1 MDVFGD
7 TKEVI
12 KNRKSK
18 KDRQYNDKKKK
29 DRQYNDK
36 KKKDRQYNDKKKDR
50 QYNNQNKM
58 DKMTMTYKALQTK
71 LKIEQH
77 EPHKK
82 PG

>member
-18 KDRQYNDKKKK
+18 KDRQYNDK
-29 DRQYNDK
+29 
-36 KKKDRQYNDKKKDR
+36 KKKDR

>member
-36 KKKDRQYNDKKKDR
+36 KKKDRQYN
-50 QYNNQNKM
+50 NQIRL

>member
-36 KKKDRQYNDKKKDR
+36 KKKDRQYN
-50 QYNNQNKM
+50 NQNKM

>member
-29 DRQYNDK
+29 DRQYN
-36 KKKDRQYNDKKKDR
+36 
-50 QYNNQNKM
+50 NQNKM
-58 DKMTMTYKALQTK
+58 DKVTMIYKALQTK

>member
-36 KKKDRQYNDKKKDR
+36 KKKDRQYN
-50 QYNNQNKM
+50 NQNKM

-82 PG
+82 PE

>member
-12 KNRKSK
+12 KNRKS
-18 KDRQYNDKKKK
+18 
-29 DRQYNDK
+29 
-36 KKKDRQYNDKKKDR
+36 KDRQYNDKKKDR

-71 LKIEQH
+71 LKVEQH

-82 PG
+82 PE

>member
-12 KNRKSK
+12 KNRKS
-18 KDRQYNDKKKK
+18 
-29 DRQYNDK
+29 
-36 KKKDRQYNDKKKDR
+36 KDR

-82 PG
+82 PE

>member
-18 KDRQYNDKKKK
+18 DRQYNDKKK

-36 KKKDRQYNDKKKDR
+36 KKKDR

-82 PG
+82 PE